1 MEDGLTSLR
10 VLPISHRDNDG
21 PGAEFGD
28 ETRQLLCCEVKEE
41 DLPMGE
47 RNTDTRPPQ
56 EDLIGEGI
64 GTDDCSSDM
73 HLYRVSRFYCQRLL
87 LATDGFVERLTSAPL
102 EEALL
107 HRQEQEELQPGTEM
121 KEREEPSRNLLKMLK
136 ERDKTLGESM
146 GNFLTR
152 LCDVKKNLQDLL
164 KDTVERE
171 VFCGAPGGS
180 AGHPSTS
187 QTDII
192 SVGTGGRQLRNIES
206 VVAKRRLLDTMY
218 LMSETHNTNLL
229 QMSRI
234 TLGDSKEPGNALRLC
249 PVDCSTLAT
258 ALTPL
263 GGIEEVNISHCC
275 IGPEGLQELATVLHH
290 CRSLRLSWNNL
301 GDLGVKILCLSLRE
315 PQCKIQELWVDSNGL
330 SGVGTKDL
338 AYCMVKN
345 QSVVLLSLSYNR
357 FGEAAVKYLCDALK
371 RRCCTIQDLRL
382 CGTGITSTYCRQLA
396 WALTT
401 NLSLTAL
408 DLDNNQLGDSG
419 VSHLC
424 GALMKPDCKIQTL
437 RLGSNR
443 LTALCTLQLTRALN
457 TNRSLR
463 QLSLNYNRLGVPGLR
478 RLSTALKGAACRIQ
492 KLELDENGLRDSCA
506 EDLAAALSE
515 NRWLKGLYLNRNCFT
530 DRSIPAFQ
538 RLATGC
544 RSLRYLWLWRNQFST
559 EGRVELQ
566 TVQETAH
573 RVTIFV

>member
-1 MEDGLTSLR
+1 MEDGLTRLR
-10 VLPISHRDNDG
+10 ESPTSHKAEDG
-21 PGAEFGD
+21 RGAEVGD
-28 ETRQLLCCEVKEE
+28 ESRQLLRCVVKEE

-47 RNTDTRPPQ
+47 RGTDRRPPQ
-56 EDLIGEGI
+56 EDLIAEVT
-64 GTDDCSSDM
+64 GTDEWSSDT

-87 LATDGFVERLTSAPL
+87 LAMDGFVERLTCAPL

-107 HRQEQEELQPGTEM
+107 YRQEQEDLQPGAEGVQ
-121 KEREEPSRNLLKMLK
+121 PSRSLLKMLK
-136 ERDKTLGESM
+136 ERDKPFGESVADL
-146 GNFLTR
+146 LTR
-152 LCDVKKNLQDLL
+152 LTSMQQNLQDLL
-164 KDTVERE
+164 KDAAERE
-171 VFCGAPGGS
+171 GFCGAPGGS
-180 AGHPSTS
+180 AGRPSAS
-187 QTDII
+187 QTDIV
-192 SVGTGGRQLRNIES
+192 SAGTGGRQLGHIES
-206 VVAKRRLLDTMY
+206 VAAKRRLLDTMY
-218 LMSETHNTNLL
+218 LMSETHNANLL

-234 TLGDSKEPGNALRLC
+234 ILGDSKEPANALRLC
-249 PVDCSTLAT
+249 PVDCSTLAA

-263 GGIEEVNISHCC
+263 GGVEEANLCHCC
-275 IGPEGLQELATVLHH
+275 IGPEGLQELATILHH

-301 GDLGVKILCLSLRE
+301 GDLGVKILCFSLRE

-371 RRCCTIQDLRL
+371 RRCCTIQYLRL
-382 CGTGITSTYCRQLA
+382 CGTGITSAFCRQLA
-396 WALTT
+396 WALAT
-401 NLSLTAL
+401 NRSLTVL
-408 DLDNNQLGDSG
+408 DLDNNQLRDAG

-443 LTALCTLQLTRALN
+443 LTALCTLELTRALN

-506 EDLAAALSE
+506 DDLATALSE

-544 RSLRYLWLWRNQFST
+544 RALRYLWLCRNQFSP
-559 EGRVELQ
+559 EGRNELE
-566 TVQETAH
+566 TVQESAH

>member
-382 CGTGITSTYCRQLA
+382 
-396 WALTT
+396 
-401 NLSLTAL
+401 
-408 DLDNNQLGDSG
+408 
-419 VSHLC
+419 
-424 GALMKPDCKIQTL
+424 
-437 RLGSNR
+437 GSNR